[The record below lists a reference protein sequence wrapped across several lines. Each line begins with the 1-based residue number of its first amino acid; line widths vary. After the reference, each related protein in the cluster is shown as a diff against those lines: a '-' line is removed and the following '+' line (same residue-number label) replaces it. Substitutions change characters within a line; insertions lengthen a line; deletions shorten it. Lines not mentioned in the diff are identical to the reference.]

1 MKPTNVTL
9 IANVLVGMFLV
20 LPKDSD
26 PLKESSLQNQGSQ
39 IFKAM
44 LCGESELCIPHVGN
58 NTVDRSR
65 QKQRIALVELLGA
78 LIGITTLSYDLLMY
92 KNHFKSLKCIFLFCN
107 SSLNFTVRHFFSHFQ
122 LSCPFPF
129 LYFTFISFH
138 TPHIRSSSSYRIYLY

>member
-9 IANVLVGMFLV
+9 MANVLVGMFLV

-65 QKQRIALVELLGA
+65 QKQRIALVELFGA

-92 KNHFKSLKCIFLFCN
+92 KNHLKSVK
-107 SSLNFTVRHFFSHFQ
+107 
-122 LSCPFPF
+122 
-129 LYFTFISFH
+129 
-138 TPHIRSSSSYRIYLY
+138 